1 MEGEQDHKREAAK
14 KQQSLT
20 YNAEKIIG
28 NGSFGVVFKATIA
41 ETGETVAIKKV
52 FQDKRYKN
60 RELTIL
66 KMLHHPNC
74 VEMRQS
80 FYTNGEKPDE
90 MYLNVVMDYIP
101 DTAYRVMKQYHKMKQ
116 KVPNIIVKLYSYQL
130 MRSIAYIHAKGIC
143 HRDIKPQNILCDMQT
158 HVLKLCDFGSAK

>member
-1 MEGEQDHKREAAK
+1 M
-14 KQQSLT
+14 T

-80 FYTNGEKPDE
+80 FYTNGDKPDE
-90 MYLNVVMDYIP
+90 VYLNVVMDYIP
-101 DTAYRVMKQYHKMKQ
+101 DTAYRVMKQYLKINKG
-116 KVPNIIVKLYSYQL
+116 VPPIVVKLYAYQL
-130 MRSIAYIHAKGIC
+130 MRAIAYIHAKGIC
-143 HRDIKPQNILCDMQT
+143 HRDIKPQNILCDMNS
-158 HVLKLCDFGSAK
+158 HVLQLCDVGSAK

>member
-1 MEGEQDHKREAAK
+1 M
-14 KQQSLT
+14 T

-80 FYTNGEKPDE
+80 FYNNGDKPDE
-90 MYLNVVMDYIP
+90 VYLNVVMDYIP
-101 DTAYRVMKQYHKMKQ
+101 DTAYRVMKQYLKMK
-116 KVPNIIVKLYSYQL
+116 
-130 MRSIAYIHAKGIC
+130 
-143 HRDIKPQNILCDMQT
+143 
-158 HVLKLCDFGSAK
+158 